1 MARGQTWGGDG
12 NGLCLANPESDPF
25 KYRLDL
31 NIRPFLVYLDLILPQ
46 PSWIIV
52 YERKKNTN
60 PEFDLVQ
67 NRPAPIWVG
76 TD

>member
-46 PSWIIV
+46 PS
-52 YERKKNTN
+52 
-60 PEFDLVQ
+60 
-67 NRPAPIWVG
+67 
-76 TD
+76 